1 MVIKTIKDF
10 SGNNFTDNNPV
21 NVCKMKCEMSL
32 NETDLVN
39 IEKSSS
45 SDKGFKVN
53 SNLFTIKYGN
63 EIYSLN
69 GNVNYI
75 SSGIIH
81 QGLFDNKYG
90 VISELVF
97 HGKSNNNVKH
107 IYLHIPIY
115 KSFKSNSNG
124 NLLKSINDQ
133 EGRRD
138 LDISNF
144 FPKNNTFYTYSNKNK
159 ETSVVFMNSNI
170 MIKDVTD
177 LGNIISNNVIHDG
190 SIRDDT
196 ISAVDYKFFM
206 NSTGI
211 LEGGEETT
219 IIDCQPIDDDG
230 MLLADREKGLNQT
243 GINQTSNLEVIGN
256 KIMENPLAQTAI
268 GVVLLYI
275 LTKLLRTGQ
284 LIFKSKQSN

>member
-32 NETDLVN
+32 NETDSVN
-39 IEKSSS
+39 VEKTASSN
-45 SDKGFKVN
+45 KGFKVN

-97 HGKSNNNVKH
+97 HGKSNNNLKN

-115 KSFKSNSNG
+115 KSFKSNVNG
-124 NLLKSINDQ
+124 NLLKTINDQ
-133 EGRRD
+133 EGRKD
-138 LDISNF
+138 LDISKF

-170 MIKDVTD
+170 MIKDAAE
-177 LGNIISNNVIHDG
+177 LANITSNNVIRDG

-196 ISAVDYKFFM
+196 NSAADYKFFM
-206 NSTGI
+206 NSVGI

-284 LIFKSKQSN
+284 LIFKSKESN

>member
-32 NETDLVN
+32 NETDSVN
-39 IEKSSS
+39 VEKTASSN
-45 SDKGFKVN
+45 KGFKVN

-97 HGKSNNNVKH
+97 HGKSNNNVKN

-124 NLLKSINDQ
+124 NLLKTINDQ
-133 EGRRD
+133 EGRKD

-144 FPKNNTFYTYSNKNK
+144 FPKNNTFYTYSNKSK

-170 MIKDVTD
+170 MIKDVAD
-177 LGNIISNNVIHDG
+177 LANITSNNVIRDG

-196 ISAVDYKFFM
+196 ISGADYKFFM
-206 NSTGI
+206 NSAGI

>member
-1 MVIKTIKDF
+1 M
-10 SGNNFTDNNPV
+10 
-21 NVCKMKCEMSL
+21 
-32 NETDLVN
+32 
-39 IEKSSS
+39 
-45 SDKGFKVN
+45 
-53 SNLFTIKYGN
+53 FTIKYGN

-75 SSGIIH
+75 SRGIIH
-81 QGLFDNKYG
+81 RGLFDTRYG
-90 VISELVF
+90 VIAELVF
-97 HGKSNNNVKH
+97 YGKTNNNLKH

-124 NLLKSINDQ
+124 NILKTINDQ
-133 EGRRD
+133 EGRKD
-138 LDISNF
+138 LDISDF
-144 FPKNNTFYTYSNKNK
+144 FPKNNTFYTYSKDK

-170 MIKDVTD
+170 MIKDAAD
-177 LGNIISNNVIHDG
+177 LANITNDRERHDG

-196 ISAVDYKFFM
+196 VSAADYKFFM
-206 NSTGI
+206 NSVGI